1 MATQSRPIELGAPAP
16 DFLLTD
22 PEAGVW
28 SLDKIAG
35 NGPFLI
41 AFICNHCPYVV
52 HIANALA
59 AFGHDYLPKGLGI
72 AAISA
77 NDVETYPQDGPDK
90 MHDFAKAHGFA
101 FPYLYD
107 ATQQTALAYQAVC
120 TPDFFLFDK
129 DRKLAY
135 HGQFDATRPNRGAT
149 ANAPHQPATGAD
161 LRAAADAVLAGRA
174 PASAQSPSIGCSIK
188 WKAGQEPAWA

>member
-22 PEAGVW
+22 PEAGIW

-35 NGPFLI
+35 DGPFLI
-41 AFICNHCPYVV
+41 AFIANHCPYVV
-52 HIANALA
+52 HLAAALA

-77 NDVETYPQDGPDK
+77 NDVQAYPQDGPVQ
-90 MHDFAKAHGFA
+90 MAAFAKTHGFA

-107 ATQQTALAYQAVC
+107 ETQQTALAYQAVC
-120 TPDFFLFDK
+120 TPDFFLFDRN
-129 DRKLAY
+129 RKLAY
-135 HGQFDATRPNRGAT
+135 HGQFDDTRPDRGA
-149 ANAPHQPATGAD
+149 NAGAPYRAPTGAD
-161 LRAAADAVLAGRA
+161 LRAAADAVLEGRA
-174 PASAQSPSIGCSIK
+174 PNTTQSPSIGCSIK
-188 WKAGQEPAWA
+188 WKPGQEPDWM